1 MRTAYKPDSV
11 QRLNLLD
18 DHSSKVCITTNPI
31 AAYPNLTPK
40 QSRRLFKLSYRFLF
54 GIAPGGACHAGLV
67 TKTPVGSYP
76 TLSPLPEKTGGLL
89 SVALSIGLPRP
100 GITRHRCFEE
110 SGLSSSILA
119 TIQPS
124 AEYGVIV
131 NLMNRQYQRHLQIF
145 ALTHNHIHRI
155 LP

>member
-1 MRTAYKPDSV
+1 MPSQHLDIENLYFNQQNKNKVRTAYKPDSV

-40 QSRRLFKLSYRFLF
+40 QSRRPFQAFKQVPIRHCSRWGLPCRSCYQNL
-54 GIAPGGACHAGLV
+54 GGLLPH
-67 TKTPVGSYP
+67 PF
-76 TLSPLPEKTGGLL
+76 TLTRKTGGLL
-89 SVALSIGLPRP
+89 SVALSVGLPRP
-100 GITRHRCFEE
+100 GVTRHRCFEE

-124 AEYGVIV
+124 A
-131 NLMNRQYQRHLQIF
+131 
-145 ALTHNHIHRI
+145 
-155 LP
+155 

>member
-18 DHSSKVCITTNPI
+18 DHSSKVCITTDPI

-76 TLSPLPEKTGGLL
+76 TLSPLPEKKRAVYFLLRFPSGYPARALPGTAALRSPDFPRVHSRPSSHPQGMGLL
-89 SVALSIGLPRP
+89 
-100 GITRHRCFEE
+100 
-110 SGLSSSILA
+110 
-119 TIQPS
+119 
-124 AEYGVIV
+124 
-131 NLMNRQYQRHLQIF
+131 
-145 ALTHNHIHRI
+145 
-155 LP
+155 